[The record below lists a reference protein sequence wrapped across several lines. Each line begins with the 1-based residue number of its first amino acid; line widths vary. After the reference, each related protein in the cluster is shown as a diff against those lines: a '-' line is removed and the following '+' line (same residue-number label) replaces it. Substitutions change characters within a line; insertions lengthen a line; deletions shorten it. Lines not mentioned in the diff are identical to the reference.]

1 MNIKRFLSIL
11 LVLAMTVGLVPG
23 AAIADGAET
32 AETKTITQT
41 NTTATMAVSLTVPE
55 KEPVAYIDANGEEQ
69 STENLTDGFYY
80 KVREGMTN
88 WTAGWYVVEQNVT
101 IASRITVT
109 GDVHLILKDG
119 ATMTASAGITVTEGN
134 SLTIYGQQSGTGA
147 LIANGTNGANGADN
161 FAGPGGAGA
170 DGGNAVTGS
179 LVVNGA
185 TVTITGGKGGNGGF
199 SSETGGAGGN
209 GSTGI
214 IGSLT
219 VNRGTVFVN
228 GGNGGNSGES
238 FGEQGAD
245 GGNGGIGVTGSVSV
259 NGGSAFISGGS
270 GGAASTGVIL
280 NGKEGSRGR
289 AIDESGT
296 LTAADGLSVVAGN
309 SSEDTAETPANNIGD
324 KKYVYIEKSEA
335 LTDVA
340 YLDAAGE
347 QKTLDAEGA
356 GYTRVK
362 PYLTSWTE
370 GWYVVDRDV
379 TIAERIAASGT
390 VNLILKDN
398 ATLTAK
404 MGITT
409 TDATLNIYAQS
420 TDDAMGALI
429 ATGAAPGSAGIGGGD
444 QQAGGTVTI
453 NGGTVIATGSEN
465 GAGIGGGNQGVGT
478 VTINGGTVTATGG
491 GSAAGIGGG
500 NCGSGSVIINDG
512 TVNANGGYS
521 AAGIGGGCY
530 GSGSVIIND
539 GTVNANGGHGAAGIG
554 GGAGIGGNGGNIT
567 IKGGVVNANGGEE
580 AAGIGGGGYGNGGT
594 IEITGGDVTAKGG
607 SNGAGVGAGK
617 SSSGGSLT
625 VSGAGKLT
633 AIGSGSANAFKLS
646 AAPTITGMQVK
657 AGADEASAEEVETLT
672 NEDSYKYA
680 EIKVAEPKTAVAY
693 LDWNGTEFEEKTV
706 TDYFV
711 VNANTKFA
719 TDKFYVVSEDVE
731 FTTRITP
738 GADNVKLILA
748 DGKTMTAKGFANT
761 AGKVLSIYGQ
771 SEGTGTLSASGSGSA
786 AIGGSNH
793 EAGGTVNIYGGI
805 VTASGS
811 NSCAGIG
818 GGNEGAGGTV
828 NIYGGT
834 VTATGGKSAAGIGGG
849 YKGAGG
855 TVNVYG
861 GTVTANG
868 GENGAG
874 IGGGSS
880 GNGGTVNI
888 YGGTVTATG
897 QKKAAGIGGGKQG
910 AGGTVNVY
918 AGTVTA
924 TGGENGAGIGGGY
937 SGSGGTVTINGG
949 TVTATGG
956 ENAAGIGS
964 GRYGESGGTVT
975 INNGLQVKAGAEATE
990 TIIENATFTANNA
1003 TYKWVSIGRFHNH
1016 KLTNYALTKTNA
1028 DNDTITA
1035 TCTDDLDNCTLEAPD
1050 YQAKLVILAPA
1061 EGGGAATLT
1070 GATDFGVTAA
1080 DIEYYKG
1087 NDKLETAPTEDGFFK
1102 AQITVGGEN
1111 AYVTYGVNE
1120 IVKDT
1125 TFNASTAHGDFTVPA
1140 VATANATVTIAATP
1154 DTGYELAGI
1163 TVTKDDNSTV
1173 DAAVDGN
1180 NGTFTMP
1187 AEKVTVSA
1195 EFKLHDYTITK
1206 SEMTNGSVTVAETA
1220 QMDDTVTVT
1229 VNPATGYE
1237 LDTLKYGN
1245 TDITATEGVYSFKM
1259 PASDVTI
1266 SATFKLHD
1274 YNITKSE
1281 MTNGSVT
1288 VAATAKMGDSVE
1300 ITVAPDAGYELD
1312 TLKFNNTEITA
1323 DGDGKYKFTMPAA
1336 DTNISASFKKRNVAV
1351 SVNVEGTENTT
1362 CTAKV
1367 LNDDFT
1373 TAEQPLTKQVG
1384 DTFTLLVGRDDD
1396 YDFNITVDAKDV
1408 SMTEFTKE
1416 EYEAYLE
1423 YADKNDITVPAST
1436 VLKHVTMPGVVDN
1449 SITLTITFAKQRV
1462 FTILY
1467 KPADS
1472 STSEVWCKFD
1482 KTEAGNTKVTDAIRM
1497 KSDAVMGDGTAVY
1510 SLKVKA
1516 GFEPTKV
1523 AFASS
1528 SDGFGSNTM
1537 TNISI
1542 IQKAPT
1548 EDNDWTNV
1556 SGGKAVVIGGSAKTV
1571 IAAFISDA
1579 NAMQI
1584 YKDNTL
1590 EQAAA
1595 TEGVDYRL
1603 AVVMDG
1609 STATVTAPDT
1619 PTKEGYT
1626 FKGWRGYKYDVN
1638 GMASEQ
1644 VYTAL
1649 SSVPVRAN
1657 TTLSA
1662 VWEPVTPNV
1671 KLNPNNGDQII
1682 SIDAT
1687 YDTPIIPQAVE
1698 KAGFILEG
1706 WTVGKNVT
1714 ESGRFFQK
1722 GSIFDLN
1729 TGITEDLELNA
1740 KWKHVHSYTCVPIN
1754 YSEFGEALSAYYKYL
1769 PYLHIEFCGCADVH
1783 IVAHTFNEGGVCT
1796 GCGYTKPG
1804 ATEAKLEVFYWKDGA
1819 QSAWMAEEER
1829 TVKRNEEVIVDAFW
1843 QIGDYQFSKWQYST
1857 DNGQTWADLAAD
1869 TMVGFIIP
1877 CSMQVR
1883 ALYVNTITEPQL
1895 NLSARNYV
1903 TQAQGYNWDSVL
1915 FQMNYKL
1922 PEGYTLV
1929 DAGVRMGDNAG
1940 ISYYEM
1946 KERNITMDNEAKAI
1960 ATGICVVTSILGGG
1974 INTYESSATETYYAE
1989 RENSVLQE
1997 MTAATLAEYMLKFKP
2012 VNVEKYPPIYW
2023 ETKVTAKNRTGSVNT
2038 LTPLSFIQKNNGN
2051 HFIYGM
2057 AYLTYKDS
2065 TGVQHTIYTDAIPV
2079 TRNQPT
2085 GTAANTHT
2093 LAK

>member
-1 MNIKRFLSIL
+1 MNMKKFLSIL

-23 AAIADGAET
+23 AVFADGAET

-55 KEPVAYIDANGEEQ
+55 KEPVAYLDWDDTQKALVEKTGDDACQTYNYVL
-69 STENLTDGFYY
+69 STDTAWG
-80 KVREGMTN
+80 
-88 WTAGWYVVEQNVT
+88 AGWYVVSGNVT
-101 IASRITVT
+101 IASRIAVTGEVHLILCDGATLTASKGITVT
-109 GDVHLILKDG
+109 GD
-119 ATMTASAGITVTEGN
+119 N

-147 LIANGTNGANGADN
+147 LIA
-161 FAGPGGAGA
+161 
-170 DGGNAVTGS
+170 
-179 LVVNGA
+179 
-185 TVTITGGKGGNGGF
+185 
-199 SSETGGAGGN
+199 
-209 GSTGI
+209 
-214 IGSLT
+214 
-219 VNRGTVFVN
+219 
-228 GGNGGNSGES
+228 
-238 FGEQGAD
+238 
-245 GGNGGIGVTGSVSV
+245 
-259 NGGSAFISGGS
+259 
-270 GGAASTGVIL
+270 TGV
-280 NGKEGSRGR
+280 
-289 AIDESGT
+289 SG
-296 LTAADGLSVVAGN
+296 
-309 SSEDTAETPANNIGD
+309 
-324 KKYVYIEKSEA
+324 
-335 LTDVA
+335 
-340 YLDAAGE
+340 
-347 QKTLDAEGA
+347 
-356 GYTRVK
+356 
-362 PYLTSWTE
+362 
-370 GWYVVDRDV
+370 
-379 TIAERIAASGT
+379 
-390 VNLILKDN
+390 
-398 ATLTAK
+398 
-404 MGITT
+404 
-409 TDATLNIYAQS
+409 
-420 TDDAMGALI
+420 
-429 ATGAAPGSAGIGGGD
+429 
-444 QQAGGTVTI
+444 
-453 NGGTVIATGSEN
+453 
-465 GAGIGGGNQGVGT
+465 GAGIGSSGYQGDGGT

-491 GSAAGIGGG
+491 QSGAGIGGGPSGAGGIVTINGGTVTATGGSIAAGIGGG
-500 NCGSGSVIINDG
+500 NNGAGGTVTINGGTVTATGGSKGAGIGGGINAAGGNVTINGGTVTATGDEDAAGIGGGFNGTGGTVTINGGTVTATGGENGAGIGGGKNRSGGTVNVNGG
-512 TVNANGGYS
+512 TVNATGGGKRAGIGGGYS
-521 AAGIGGGCY
+521 AAGGTVTITG
-530 GSGSVIIND
+530 GSVTANGGSDAAGIGRGGMGSNNGSLSADGMTIYAGSSAAAALQWDQYSGEPWVYIEKAEPLTAVSYLDEKGETQTLDPAQTTYTRVKPYTVNWSD
-539 GTVNANGGHGAAGIG
+539 GWYVVDQNVTITGNVTVSGKAKLILTDGATLTVEKQLQCIGVGRSLAIYGQQSGTGTLRVKGDNTGILYGQGDNAIYGGTLDVSGVSMAISVTSMGQFTIAGGTVNAAASRDTGTGIDVSSSATLTIRGGAVTASGQKKAINVFNEPGIG
-554 GGAGIGGNGGNIT
+554 FGTLNIAP
-567 IKGGVVNANGGEE
+567 NM
-580 AAGIGGGGYGNGGT
+580 AA
-594 IEITGGDVTAKGG
+594 
-607 SNGAGVGAGK
+607 
-617 SSSGGSLT
+617 
-625 VSGAGKLT
+625 
-633 AIGSGSANAFKLS
+633 
-646 AAPTITGMQVK
+646 K
-657 AGADEASAEEVETLT
+657 AGADEASAVEVETLSGT
-672 NEDSYKYA
+672 SYKYA
-680 EIKVAEPKTAVAY
+680 EIKAAEPKEEVAY

-719 TDKFYVVSEDVE
+719 TDKFYVVSENVE
-731 FTTRITP
+731 FNDRITP

-748 DGKTMTAKGFANT
+748 DGATMTAKGFANT

-786 AIGGSNH
+786 AIGGSDH

-861 GTVTANG
+861 GTVTATG

-897 QKKAAGIGGGKQG
+897 QKNAAGIGGGKRG

-924 TGGENGAGIGGGY
+924 TGGSDSYGIGG
-937 SGSGGTVTINGG
+937 TVNIH
-949 TVTATGG
+949 
-956 ENAAGIGS
+956 
-964 GRYGESGGTVT
+964 
-975 INNGLQVKAGAEATE
+975 NGLQVKAGDAATE
-990 TIIENATFTANNA
+990 TIIENATFTANYA
-1003 TYKWVSIGRFHNH
+1003 TYKWVSIGRFHTH

-1087 NDKLETAPTEDGFFK
+1087 NDKLDAAPTEDGFFK
-1102 AQITVGGEN
+1102 AQITVGGET

-1125 TFNASTAHGDFTVPA
+1125 AFNASTAHGDFTVPA
-1140 VATANATVTIAATP
+1140 VATADALVTIETTP
-1154 DTGYELAGI
+1154 ATGYELKAI
-1163 TVTKDDNSTV
+1163 SVKKADNSVVTS
-1173 DAAVDGN
+1173 AVDGN
-1180 NGTFTMP
+1180 KGTFTMP
-1187 AEKVTVSA
+1187 EESVTVSA

-1206 SEMTNGSVTVAETA
+1206 SEMTNGSVTVSGTA
-1220 QMDDTVTVT
+1220 KMGDTVSLTVT
-1229 VNPATGYE
+1229 PGTGYE
-1237 LDTLKYGN
+1237 LDTLTVKDSEN
-1245 TDITATEGVYSFKM
+1245 KNITVTNNSFTM
-1259 PASDVTI
+1259 PASDITV

-1274 YNITKSE
+1274 YTITKSE

-1288 VAATAKMGDSVE
+1288 VAETAKMGDSVE
-1300 ITVAPDAGYELD
+1300 ITVAPDAGYELN
-1312 TLKFNNTEITA
+1312 TLKYNNNNITA
-1323 DGDGKYKFTMPAA
+1323 DGEGKYKFTMGAEN
-1336 DTNISASFKKRNVAV
+1336 TSISATFKKRNVSV

-1362 CTAKV
+1362 CTANV

-1384 DTFTLLVGRDDD
+1384 DTFTLLVGRDND
-1396 YDFNITVDAKDV
+1396 YDFNITVGAKDV

-1423 YADKNDITVPAST
+1423 YADKNGITVPANT

-1472 STSEVWCKFD
+1472 STSQVWCKFD
-1482 KTEAGNTKVTDAIRM
+1482 KTEAGNTQVTDAIRM

-1523 AFASS
+1523 DFATA

-1548 EDNDWTNV
+1548 QDNDWTNV

-1579 NAMQI
+1579 DSMQV
-1584 YKDNTL
+1584 YKDNNL

-1619 PTKEGYT
+1619 PTKEGYN
-1626 FKGWRGYKYDVN
+1626 FKGWRGYKYDAN

-1722 GSIFDLN
+1722 GSTFDLN

-1754 YSEFGEALSAYYKYL
+1754 YSAFGNALEKYYKYL

-1783 IVAHTFNEGGVCT
+1783 IVAHTFNESGLCT

-1804 ATEAKLEVFYWKDGA
+1804 STEAKLEVFYWKDGA

-1829 TVKRNEEVIVDAFW
+1829 TVKRNEEVVVDAFW

-1883 ALYVNTITEPQL
+1883 ALYVSTITEPQL

-1960 ATGICVVTSILGGG
+1960 ATGICVVTSILGGD

-2023 ETKVTAKNRTGSVNT
+2023 ESAVTTKNRTGSVNT
-2038 LTPLSFIQKNNGN
+2038 LTPLRFIQKNNGN

-2093 LAK
+2093 LAN